1 MLIQSITDFIGN
13 TPLLKISS
21 EIHGLKNIELYSKLE
36 LFNPWGSLKDRT
48 ALGIMQPHLNKLDKK
63 SIIESSSGNLAKSL
77 QIIALMHKSK
87 LKTISN
93 RIKVP
98 EVKDILKL
106 IGVEIEELPGK
117 SDCYDPNDP
126 NDPIIYIQRE
136 IAKNKN
142 KYIYSDQYFNDLNR
156 KIHYDTTGKEILND
170 LGSVDY
176 VIGGL
181 GTTGSTLGV
190 AQRIK
195 KNNPELIVIGVV
207 AEEND
212 YIPGIRSYDEM
223 LEVGLFKP
231 KFYDDIIS
239 VNSHNSLKYMMLLIK
254 QAGLLAGP
262 TTGASFCGVINY
274 FKKIDKTL
282 TSPKKV
288 VFIACDR
295 VEWYI
300 SYIKDRMPHWF
311 GDLASVNWKDGLKI
325 TTSVDISISESS
337 VWIKKENPLIV
348 DLRQPISFKI
358 TRIPGSINLPFDH
371 LDSILNTANPFQI
384 KQKILFICSVGQKS
398 ALVASYLRKQKVKAF
413 NLQGGINS
421 WRAKGLPVKNN
432 L

>member
-1 MLIQSITDFIGN
+1 MIIKSIFDLIGN

-21 EIHGLKNIELYSKLE
+21 EIHGLKNIELYAKLE
-36 LFNPWGSLKDRT
+36 LFNPWGSVKDRT
-48 ALGIMQPHLNKLDKK
+48 ALGIMQPHLNELDKK

-77 QIIALMHKSK
+77 QMIASMHKSR

-93 RIKVP
+93 RIRVP

-142 KYIYSDQYFNDLNR
+142 KYIYSNQYFNELNR
-156 KIHYDTTGKEILND
+156 KTHYDTTGIEILDD

-190 AQRIK
+190 TQRIK
-195 KNNPELIVIGVV
+195 KNNPDLVVIGVV

-212 YIPGIRSYDEM
+212 YIPGIRNHDEM

-239 VNSHNSLKYMMLLIK
+239 VNSHDSLKYMMLLIK
-254 QAGLLAGP
+254 KAGLLAGP
-262 TTGASFCGVINY
+262 TTGASFCGSINY
-274 FKKIDKTL
+274 LKKIDKTL
-282 TSPKKV
+282 TETKKV

-311 GDLASVNWKDGLKI
+311 GDSIVSDWKDNLEIDPLVNIG
-325 TTSVDISISESS
+325 ISGSRA
-337 VWIKKENPLIV
+337 WIQKEGPLVV

-384 KQKILFICSVGQKS
+384 KQKILLVCSVGRKS

-413 NLQGGINS
+413 NLQGGVNS
-421 WRAKGLPVKNN
+421 WRARDLPTEND